1 MSMLPRGIG
10 GALAL
15 AAVVSVLAVPG
26 AARAADAGAPFG
38 DLPLVCEVDCA
49 KTAPDAEFPK
59 GGSRVEMLL
68 GVSCRAMPNE
78 GPDARYFAYKIGAG
92 RGLQAGACYV
102 LEVSFPD
109 DVPRGFHIL
118 NWGCETARGVATG
131 TAVGDALQARYVNH
145 NPESMRY
152 PQSGTMLRWR
162 SLFFLHDRFPDLA
175 RPRGGAVRPFTPA
188 DGFWVILAQFPRH
201 NDPTSAGA
209 AVATIRLYAVEDP
222 DRLALAVRF
231 PPDPLPR
238 RHLFWREEM
247 ADGVIAMG
255 HKPEEQDATRR
266 GVTRLVDW
274 YEYKARLMRFLGINT
289 FCKDLLEFGHN
300 QGWDS
305 TEGGG
310 NAWYYQSPTPALW
323 SDILAMLGRYAVDVL
338 PYYEY
343 AGSVGGKG
351 IGKEGRCRTLA
362 GKDAYTHVWWT
373 EKRNC
378 DVADPDFIPD
388 AKKLLDLTILKFKEK
403 ARFVGAWFRPRP
415 SAMPVSFNDLDLRT
429 FGAEAN
435 GGAAPTRE
443 QLKADPALLEKYYAW
458 WFGKRKAFLVALRDH
473 LRQGLGS
480 KAVLLFTADTSEPG
494 QALPAEMTGA
504 GQKEFWTY
512 KTAVVNDDL
521 ETWSKILSDP
531 VYKMIKPVPF
541 DRVVGEAMQMKTLL
555 RWPGT
560 WGEWEWQ
567 HACPPADPQR
577 YRDTDG
583 ILMTYTYNRLYTVS
597 SPAGFDAFRGPSGL
611 AAVRH
616 YALNENEMFRGP
628 KQEDLLGYFVSDV
641 ERAGPHCMLAEARA
655 MAHGDPWYLGSLMGN
670 SYARGFPE
678 HVRAFHAAFLALP
691 ALPSEVVKDACADA
705 EVVVRRIRTPA
716 HGTWFAVVN
725 TGMAGKPGV
734 AVRIPGALTD
744 AVTGGRLGGGGSV
757 TLDLVPGALRA
768 LHAD

>member
-1 MSMLPRGIG
+1 MARLPG
-10 GALAL
+10 GARGAWAM
-15 AAVVSVLAVPG
+15 AAVVSMLALPG

-38 DLPLVCEVDCA
+38 DLPLVCEIDCA
-49 KTAPDAEFPK
+49 KAAPGAEFPE
-59 GGSRVEMLL
+59 GASRVETLL
-68 GVSCRAMPNE
+68 GVPCRAMPNE
-78 GPDARYFAYKIGAG
+78 GADGRYFAYRVGAG
-92 RGLQAGACYV
+92 QGLRAGGCYV
-102 LEVSFPD
+102 LEVAFPD

-145 NPESMRY
+145 NPESLKY
-152 PQSGTMLRWR
+152 PQSGAMLRWR

-175 RPRGGAVRPFTPA
+175 RPRGAAVRPFTPA
-188 DGFWVILAQFPRH
+188 DGFWVILAQFPRR

-209 AVATIRLYAVEDP
+209 AVAAIRLYAVEDP
-222 DRLALAVRF
+222 ATLALPLRL

-238 RHLFWREEM
+238 RRIFWREEM

-255 HKPEEQDATRR
+255 HKPEEKDETRR
-266 GVTRLVDW
+266 GVKNIVDW
-274 YEYKARLMRFLGINT
+274 YEHKARLLRFLGINT
-289 FCKDLLEFGHN
+289 FCKDLLVFGHN

-305 TEGGG
+305 SVGGG
-310 NAWYYQSPTPALW
+310 NAWYYQSSTPSLW
-323 SDILAMLGRYAVDVL
+323 GDILAMLGRYPVDVL

-343 AGSVGGKG
+343 AGSVGGQG

-362 GKDAYTHVWWT
+362 GKDAYTHIGWT

-378 DVADPDFIPD
+378 DVADPDFLPD
-388 AKKLLDLTILKFKEK
+388 AKKLLDLTILKFKGT

-429 FGAEAN
+429 FGAETN
-435 GGAAPTRE
+435 GGTAPTRE
-443 QLKADPALLEKYYAW
+443 QLKADKALLEKYYDW
-458 WFGKRKAFLVALRDH
+458 WLGKRKAFLVALRDH
-473 LRQGLGS
+473 LRQGLGPH
-480 KAVLLFTADTSEPG
+480 ATLLFTADTSEPG
-494 QALPAEMTGA
+494 SPLPAEMTGA
-504 GQKEFWTY
+504 GQKEFWNW
-512 KTAVVNDDL
+512 KTAVVNDDP
-521 ETWSKILSDP
+521 EAWATILADP
-531 VYKMIKPVPF
+531 VYKMVRSVSC

-567 HACPPADPQR
+567 HACPPADPQH
-577 YRDTDG
+577 YKDTDG
-583 ILMTYTYNRLYTVS
+583 ILMTYSYNRLYTVS
-597 SPAGFDAFRGPSGL
+597 TPAGFDAFRGPSGL

-655 MAHGDPWYLGSLMGN
+655 VAHGDPWYLGSLMGN

-691 ALPSEVVKDACADA
+691 ALPSEIVKDACSDA

-716 HGTWFAVVN
+716 HGTYYAVAN
-725 TGMAGKPGV
+725 TGMAGKRGV
-734 AVRIPGALTD
+734 AVRIPGPLTD
-744 AVTGGRLGGGGSV
+744 AATGSPAPA
-757 TLDLVPGALRA
+757 TLDLVSGELRA
-768 LHAD
+768 LHAR